1 MKQESSK
8 LQQEVISL
16 KNVWAGY
23 GNNNVIEDV
32 NLSVKKTDFVAI
44 IGPNG
49 GGKTTLLKVILGLI
63 SPQRGEVKIMGFP
76 PKDGRKFIGWVPQ
89 ETVMDRNFPINVLEV
104 VLMGRIQ
111 RENMMR
117 SYTKEDKEKALQ
129 ALDMVKLSNVANKPI
144 GEISLG
150 QRQRVYI
157 ARALAKEPQIL
168 LLDEPLAS
176 VDPSTSTVIYELLKE
191 LNKTITIL
199 MVTHDIGAI
208 SSYVKSVGC
217 LNKKLY
223 YYEDKVL
230 TQEMINAS
238 YHCPVDL
245 IAHGIPHRVLPKRD
259 REVKS

>member
-1 MKQESSK
+1 MKQEPSK
-8 LQQEVISL
+8 QKEEVISL
-16 KNVWAGY
+16 ENVWAGY

-32 NLSVKKTDFVAI
+32 NLSVKRNDFVAI

-63 SPQRGEVKIMGFP
+63 SPQRGQVKIMGLP
-76 PKDGRKFIGWVPQ
+76 PKEGRNFIGWVPQ
-89 ETVMDRNFPINVLEV
+89 ETVMDRIFPISVLEV
-104 VLMGRIQ
+104 VLMGRIH
-111 RENMMR
+111 RKNMMLPY
-117 SYTKEDKEKALQ
+117 SKEDKKKALE
-129 ALDMVKLSNVANKPI
+129 ALDMVKLSDVTSKPI

-176 VDPSTSTVIYELLKE
+176 VDSSTSAAIYELLKE

-217 LNKKLY
+217 LNRKLY
-223 YYEDKVL
+223 YYEEKTI
-230 TQEMINAS
+230 TQEMIDAS
-238 YHCPVDL
+238 YLCPVDL
-245 IAHGIPHRVLPKRD
+245 VAHGVPHRVLPKRD
-259 REVKS
+259 GEVKS

>member
-1 MKQESSK
+1 M
-8 LQQEVISL
+8 QQEVISL

-23 GNNNVIEDV
+23 GNNNVIEDI

-117 SYTKEDKEKALQ
+117 SYTKE
-129 ALDMVKLSNVANKPI
+129 
-144 GEISLG
+144 
-150 QRQRVYI
+150 
-157 ARALAKEPQIL
+157 
-168 LLDEPLAS
+168 
-176 VDPSTSTVIYELLKE
+176 
-191 LNKTITIL
+191 
-199 MVTHDIGAI
+199 
-208 SSYVKSVGC
+208 
-217 LNKKLY
+217 
-223 YYEDKVL
+223 
-230 TQEMINAS
+230 
-238 YHCPVDL
+238 
-245 IAHGIPHRVLPKRD
+245 
-259 REVKS
+259 